1 MKKILVIGSSNTDLI
16 ATLNHFPAAGETLEG
31 FSFHQEMGGKGAN
44 QALAAHRA
52 GGDVMFITSLGNDTY
67 GQNIL
72 RFYRDEGL
80 NVSLSRLCDNVPTG
94 IAMIWV
100 DQNGEN
106 SIIII
111 PGANKMLTPEYINSN
126 LVAIEKSDIIVLQME
141 IPYET
146 VRTVCNIA
154 SQLGKKV
161 ILNVAP
167 AYPIN
172 NDILNTIDIL
182 IVNKS
187 EAETISGEKIE
198 DIGEEKIIDKL
209 LLLMKGAQSV
219 ILTLGSKGCWYKSYR
234 ESIRFPT
241 FNVNVKDTTAAGD
254 TFCGVLAVGISK
266 NEALE
271 EALEFATAAAAL
283 CVTRLGAQPSIPTEK
298 EIKDFLRSK
307 QLTTKKNNY
316 LCLL

>member
-72 RFYRDEGL
+72 RFYKEEGI
-80 NVSLSRLCDNVPTG
+80 NTSLSRLCDNVPTG

-126 LVAIEKSDIIVLQME
+126 LVAIEKSDFIVLQME

-154 SQLGKKV
+154 SQLGKKI

-172 NDILNTIDIL
+172 NDILKAIDIL
-182 IVNKS
+182 IVNRS

-198 DIGEEKIIDKL
+198 EIGEEKIIDKL
-209 LLLMKGAQSV
+209 LMKGAKSV
-219 ILTLGSKGCWYKSYR
+219 ILTLGSKGCWYRNYR
-234 ESIRFPT
+234 ESIRFPA

-254 TFCGVLAVGISK
+254 TFCGVLVVGISK
-266 NEALE
+266 NKTLE

-298 EIKDFLRSK
+298 EIKDFLKK
-307 QLTTKKNNY
+307 QTTHYLKK
-316 LCLL
+316 